1 MLRMIHI
8 PLSKIRLRNT
18 HSLLAELLGTLIL
31 GVLDQFHDATLI
43 GSEAG
48 DFANKITDELGALA
62 LDLMGK
68 TLNVSLLIGITEVR

>member
-1 MLRMIHI
+1 MLWMIQT
-8 PLSKIRLRNT
+8 PLSKIHLRNT

-31 GVLDQFHDATLI
+31 GVLDQLHDATLI
-43 GSEAG
+43 GSEAS

-68 TLNVSLLIGITEVR
+68 KLNVSLLIGITEVK